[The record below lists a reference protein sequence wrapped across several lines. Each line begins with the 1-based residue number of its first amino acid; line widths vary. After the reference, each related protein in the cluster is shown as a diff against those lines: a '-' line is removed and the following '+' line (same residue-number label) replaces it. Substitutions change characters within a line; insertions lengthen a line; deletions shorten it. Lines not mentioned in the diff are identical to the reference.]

1 MADIRLTAG
10 NDVYNQP
17 AAEKDQWN
25 NVFGEAGDDIIR
37 MYQGTAIGGPGN
49 DRFEKIAD
57 PGNPSRGFSVAYWD
71 AGPKLRVNLAEG
83 WAEDGLGGRDTL
95 VGVESIHGSGSPDA
109 RIIGDGR
116 DNYYWPNGNDDFFD
130 GAGGRDGVS
139 VNSWFEPAPGQPYR
153 QPLLRDIN
161 IQVSAD
167 GRHAVFTPKTG
178 QGFRIEVTNV
188 EYFDVAINHDR
199 DWQRFNL
206 ADFITPETVAREA
219 IAAGDAYR
227 WNAGQPMG
235 SAVTVTYSFVG
246 QSSQPGF
253 RPFSAAE
260 QQMVRDLL
268 ERTASFTQLTFRE
281 VADTGSGGQMRF
293 GVSQQANTKG
303 TAVLPGVGGET
314 AGDVWMDVD
323 SMAGL
328 RPGSEGYQALLH
340 EIGHALGLRHPRNVD
355 ATDQWAVQAAPES
368 DLISLTVM
376 SQSVSGDGLFR
387 ADWGPLDVLALRY
400 LYGSR
405 DVASG
410 TTVYRL
416 GSREGSAQTVIVD
429 DGGVDTLDASAL
441 ASGVSL
447 DLTPGKLGSAGI
459 TPSGFNG
466 VDNLGIAGTTWIE
479 HAIGTAHDD
488 VLMGNR
494 LDNRLTGGPGNDW
507 IDGGDGMDT
516 AVFAGRRAD
525 YAVSS
530 AFGKVFVAGRDGVRG
545 FDTLQR
551 MEQLSFDDGTWP
563 LGTAAFGADVTYT
576 LDEDATLRVSLPDPT
591 DLARANV
598 TFRLLSGGQNG
609 TATLNAAGQL
619 VYTPRADF
627 WGEDAVVF
635 EMSGGGS
642 SNRYL
647 AFLDIQPVNDG
658 APVARDAGFLAA
670 GSQTMAGALPRATDR
685 DGDAIT
691 YALASDSR
699 QGVTQISADGSFT
712 YQASAGFTGTD
723 TFRYSVSDGV
733 GGISVHTVTLAVF
746 PVQGVR
752 QGTAG
757 NDVLPSGSSAEA
769 YYGGAGNDRLTGGV
783 GDDLLDGG
791 DGIDTAVYLSGRS
804 LYQMARADFGW
815 TVRATLGNE
824 GLDRLAQVERLQFT
838 DTHLALD
845 LDSHAGSVAQVLR
858 ALFGS
863 SALSNKGFVGIG
875 LQLFDSGMAYADV
888 VNLALST
895 GLVHQLAGGTSHTA
909 FVQHLYRNV
918 VGVSPDAKSLAE
930 FVGLL
935 DSGVFTQA
943 SLALI
948 AAQHP
953 LNTQSVE
960 LVGLGAT
967 GLEFTP
973 AG

>member
-10 NDVYNQP
+10 NDVYTQP

-37 MYQGTAIGGPGN
+37 MFQGTAIGGPGN
-49 DRFEKIAD
+49 DRFEKIPD
-57 PGNPSRGFSVAYWD
+57 PANPNRGFSVAYWD

-95 VGVESIHGSGSPDA
+95 VGVESIHGNNSPDA
-109 RIIGDGR
+109 RVFGDGR
-116 DNYYWPNGNDDFFD
+116 DNFYWANGGEDYFD
-130 GAGGRDGVS
+130 GRGGRDGVS
-139 VNSWFEPAPGQPYR
+139 VNGSFEPAPGQAWR
-153 QPLLRDIN
+153 NALLHELDIR
-161 IQVSAD
+161 VSAD
-167 GRHAVFTPKTG
+167 GSSAVFTPKFG
-178 QGFRIEVTNV
+178 QGFRVEVKDV
-188 EYFDVAINHDR
+188 EYFEVAVAHSQDY
-199 DWQRFNL
+199 QRFNL
-206 ADFITPETVAREA
+206 ADFITPETIARET

-227 WNAGQPMG
+227 WNAGQALG
-235 SAVTVTYSFVG
+235 SAVTVTYSFVT

-253 RPFSAAE
+253 RAFTAPE
-260 QQMVRDLL
+260 QQMVRDVLQ
-268 ERTASFTQLTFRE
+268 RTASFTQLTFQE
-281 VADTGSGGQMRF
+281 VADTGGGGQMRF
-293 GVSQQANTKG
+293 GISQQAATKG
-303 TAVLPGVGGET
+303 TAVLPGVGGDT
-314 AGDVWMDVD
+314 AGDVWMDVE
-323 SMAGL
+323 SMVGL
-328 RPGSEGYQALLH
+328 RPGTEGYQALLH

-355 ATDQWAVQAAPES
+355 PTDQWAMQAAPES

-387 ADWGPLDVLALRY
+387 ADWGPLDVLALRH

-405 DVASG
+405 DVALG
-410 TTVYRL
+410 PTVYRL
-416 GSREGSAQTVIVD
+416 GSREGSAQTVLID
-429 DGGVDTLDASAL
+429 DGGDDTLDASAL

-488 VLMGNR
+488 VLLGNR

-507 IDGGDGMDT
+507 IDGGEGFDT
-516 AVFAGRRAD
+516 AVLAGRRAD
-525 YAVSS
+525 YLVST

-551 MEQLSFDDGTWP
+551 MEQLSFDDGVWP
-563 LGTAAFGADVTYT
+563 LGTAAFGADVTYS

-591 DLARANV
+591 DLPRANV
-598 TFRLLSGGQNG
+598 SFRLLSGGQNG
-609 TATLNAAGQL
+609 TATLDAAGQL

-627 WGEDAVVF
+627 WGQDAVVF

-670 GSQTMAGALPRATDR
+670 GGQTMTASLPRATDR

-699 QGVTQISADGSFT
+699 QGVTLISPDGSFT
-712 YQASAGFTGTD
+712 YQASAGFAGSD

-752 QGTAG
+752 QGTSGPDGMPAG
-757 NDVLPSGSSAEA
+757 GNAEA
-769 YYGGAGNDRLTGGV
+769 YYGGAGNDRLTGGI

-845 LDSHAGSVAQVLR
+845 LDGHAGSVAQVLR

-875 LQLFDSGMAYADV
+875 LQLFDGGMSYADV

-909 FVQHLYRNV
+909 FVQHVYRNV
-918 VGVSPDAKSLAE
+918 VGVSPDARSLAE

-967 GLEFTP
+967 GIEFTP